1 MSQPPFDPEL
11 VVPAQPSALSA
22 IPEAAASHPL
32 LFCLQQQQQQLL
44 QTCQNELQQKRLQ
57 RLADHIA
64 SVTAPE
70 QRIVFIQQQLAQQ
83 MALLQ
88 QKLTEVTQLLAAN
101 QLQSAGAVRQA
112 GWIGLLY
119 RLSG

>member
-101 QLQSAGAVRQA
+101 QLQSAGQSDRQD
-112 GWIGLLY
+112 G
-119 RLSG
+119 